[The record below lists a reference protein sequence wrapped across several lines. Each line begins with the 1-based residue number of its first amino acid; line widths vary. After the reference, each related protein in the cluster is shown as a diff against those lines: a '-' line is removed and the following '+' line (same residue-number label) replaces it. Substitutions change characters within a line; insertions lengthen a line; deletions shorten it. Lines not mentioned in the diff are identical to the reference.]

1 MVISPGNSGGAL
13 VNAKGRVVG
22 INVAYIP
29 PAAGA
34 ESLGFAIPA
43 PTVRDVVT
51 ELFDTGRGR
60 HALFGVRPGRLIP
73 EIARRLNVEQDPG
86 VLVLEVTTGS
96 PAASAGIAPGD
107 VLLRAGERELR
118 TVEDFLAVLRA
129 RGPGDSLEV
138 ALARGGDERTVTV
151 RLGERP

>member
-1 MVISPGNSGGAL
+1 
-13 VNAKGRVVG
+13 
-22 INVAYIP
+22 
-29 PAAGA
+29 
-34 ESLGFAIPA
+34 
-43 PTVRDVVT
+43 
-51 ELFDTGRGR
+51 
-60 HALFGVRPGRLIP
+60 
-73 EIARRLNVEQDPG
+73 